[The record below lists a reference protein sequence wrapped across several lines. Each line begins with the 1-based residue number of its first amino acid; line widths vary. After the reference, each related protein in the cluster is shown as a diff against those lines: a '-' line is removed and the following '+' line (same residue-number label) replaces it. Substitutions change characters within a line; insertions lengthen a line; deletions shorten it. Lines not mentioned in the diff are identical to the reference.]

1 MKDTTLVIVV
11 VIQLLICQWYVVIIR
26 IEHFL
31 NLCNFLFYIL
41 YDRCNNVVDKCIAC
55 RSVVR
60 AAGPAGVVV
69 GVVGAAGVVGS
80 VGVGVGAGVIFAL
93 FV

>member
-31 NLCNFLFYIL
+31 NLCNFSSTFSTIGVTTLSINAL
-41 YDRCNNVVDKCIAC
+41 PVG
-55 RSVVR
+55 SVVR

>member
-31 NLCNFLFYIL
+31 NLCNFLFYLL
-41 YDRCNNVVDKCIAC
+41 YVTTLSINALPVG
-55 RSVVR
+55 SVVR

>member
-31 NLCNFLFYIL
+31 NLCNFSTIGVTTLSINAL
-41 YDRCNNVVDKCIAC
+41 PVG
-55 RSVVR
+55 SVVR

>member
-11 VIQLLICQWYVVIIR
+11 VIQLLICQRYVVIIR
-26 IEHFL
+26 IEHLISATFSSTFSTIGVTTL
-31 NLCNFLFYIL
+31 SINALP
-41 YDRCNNVVDKCIAC
+41 VG
-55 RSVVR
+55 SVVR

>member
-31 NLCNFLFYIL
+31 NLCNFLFYLL
-41 YDRCNNVVDKCIAC
+41 YDRCNNVVDKCI
-55 RSVVR
+55 
-60 AAGPAGVVV
+60 AGPAGVVV